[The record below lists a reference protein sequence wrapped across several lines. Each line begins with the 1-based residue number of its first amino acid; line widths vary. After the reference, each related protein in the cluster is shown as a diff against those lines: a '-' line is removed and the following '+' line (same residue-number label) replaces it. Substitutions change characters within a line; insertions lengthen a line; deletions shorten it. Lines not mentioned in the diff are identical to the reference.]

1 MGVQAITHTHG
12 YRGDVPVT
20 DKGEEIKA
28 GNVVETYYSGNTV
41 IKICD
46 DNVVTSEEEI
56 QKVLRNYHLAGWAII
71 LSNQAKVV

>member
-1 MGVQAITHTHG
+1 MSVQAIKHTHG
-12 YRGDVPVT
+12 YRGDVPVA
-20 DKGEEIKA
+20 DERIKK

-46 DNVVTSEEEI
+46 DYIVTSEEEI

-71 LSNQAKVV
+71 LSNQAKVT